1 MSAGAWAGTA
11 DLTKSGLD
19 GDGNLTLTFTVH
31 PAAKYDLMP
40 ITDIKGRAFKLELS
54 TASSRV
60 FAGPEGLAA
69 ARERVAKAKGREAGT
84 NGR

>member
-1 MSAGAWAGTA
+1 MSNSWAGTA

-31 PAAKYDLMP
+31 PASKYDLMP
-40 ITDIKGRAFKLELS
+40 ITDIKGRAFKMEIA

-60 FAGPEGLAA
+60 FAGPEGLAE
-69 ARERVAKAKGREAGT
+69 ARARVARAKGTA
-84 NGR
+84 NGQ